1 MLINNHLEVVDD
13 FDYLG
18 VRYNFN
24 GKFAKNKKRLID
36 QARKAMFFLMKK
48 SRKLSLP
55 IDIQLHLFES
65 MIVPILL
72 YRSEVWGCE
81 NVDIINQ
88 FQLKFCKMLLGLK
101 QSTPN
106 IMIYGELG
114 ITPLNLSIENRILN
128 FWARVINGK
137 PKQNKCYTLQ
147 TCI

>member
-36 QARKAMFFLMKK
+36 QARKALFSLMKK

-55 IDIQLHLFES
+55 IDTQLHLFES

-72 YRSEVWGCE
+72 YGSEVWGC
-81 NVDIINQ
+81 
-88 FQLKFCKMLLGLK
+88 
-101 QSTPN
+101 
-106 IMIYGELG
+106 
-114 ITPLNLSIENRILN
+114 
-128 FWARVINGK
+128 
-137 PKQNKCYTLQ
+137 
-147 TCI
+147 

>member
-1 MLINNHLEVVDD
+1 M
-13 FDYLG
+13 
-18 VRYNFN
+18 
-24 GKFAKNKKRLID
+24 LID
-36 QARKAMFFLMKK
+36 QTRNAMFSVMKK

-72 YRSEVWGCE
+72 YGSEVWGCE

-101 QSTPN
+101 QSTSN

-114 ITPLNLSIENRILN
+114 ITPLESQYRE
-128 FWARVINGK
+128 
-137 PKQNKCYTLQ
+137 
-147 TCI
+147 